1 MKKAFEKILV
11 VVVPTF
17 ILIGFVISM
26 ALGLWFLQGGDLRDI
41 PKGCYNS
48 QGC

>member
-1 MKKAFEKILV
+1 MKKAINTV
-11 VVVPTF
+11 ITII
-17 ILIGFVISM
+17 ILIGFVALM

-48 QGC
+48 QGCDQ